1 MFSGILKYFFTYI
14 FRNKTRQKLIFF
26 SIIGLTISSF
36 SLVVLQGV
44 MGGLQHG
51 LVTRSKLV
59 LGEAYIDVTSLQAQE
74 ISKLRTLLT
83 KKSFNFVPEL
93 ELELMV
99 QHENYLAPMILHG
112 MDFTYYVPPFLRH
125 KDKTGLIIGGDLGRN
140 LRSFFGSDILITSP
154 AHTQILME
162 EIPRYAKSLITDFYS
177 SELPEID
184 ALHGWI
190 RIGFVQ
196 NLIRQMK
203 VNRLRFYSPKLS
215 LLKKLA
221 KENDLKLITWEDEHS
236 TLVFALG
243 LETKV
248 LLLLFIGA
256 SLLIGVCISSGF
268 MIFYNK
274 IKTDLAAFW
283 ILGLSRAKT
292 LSLVYIFSQ
301 FITVIFCLLGVSLG
315 LGFLYLLQTNQFIL
329 MPDHFVERNIPV
341 KTEVSHVILAFF
353 VPYIV
358 SLSFTYF
365 TFKTFKKENQSFIS
379 LIK

>member
-1 MFSGILKYFFTYI
+1 MIFDVIVRYFHAYLFW
-14 FRNKTRQKLIFF
+14 
-26 SIIGLTISSF
+26 SF
-36 SLVVLQGV
+36 VEPGP
-44 MGGLQHG
+44 
-51 LVTRSKLV
+51 TLV
-59 LGEAYIDVTSLQAQE
+59 LVCIIYI
-74 ISKLRTLLT
+74 
-83 KKSFNFVPEL
+83 PG
-93 ELELMV
+93 MV
-99 QHENYLAPMILHG
+99 
-112 MDFTYYVPPFLRH
+112 LRH
-125 KDKTGLIIGGDLGRN
+125 PPCL
-140 LRSFFGSDILITSP
+140 
-154 AHTQILME
+154 
-162 EIPRYAKSLITDFYS
+162 PR
-177 SELPEID
+177 LPEID